1 MTTER
6 TIPVS
11 RATDLPTF
19 TIRSDGN
26 TLSGA
31 HHVLSVIVSKSVNKI
46 PFAQIILLDGD
57 PAGEDF
63 PLSNEEFFIP
73 GKEIEIEAGYHSDTE
88 LIFKGIVIK
97 HGIKARK
104 EKPPVLVIEA
114 KDESVKMTVV
124 RKNRY
129 FEDVTDSEVLEEIV
143 EEYGLSSDVESTT
156 ETHKEMVQ
164 FYSTDWDFVV
174 TRAEKNGMLV
184 IPDDGEMKIKKPK
197 VETEGTLQLVYGATV
212 LDFELEMD
220 ARNQLNSVIGKSWDY
235 TNQEMIETEA
245 EDPGINQGGNLQES
259 DLADV
264 IGGNNYELKHGGK
277 VSEQEL
283 QAWADMSALK
293 SSLSKIRG
301 RVKCQGYPGI
311 KPGNTLEIQGVGE
324 RFYGLMFVSGISHEY
339 ADNQWTTNIHVGLH
353 PEWFSKAESITDTK
367 AAGLLP
373 GINGLQIGI
382 VTDLESDPDG
392 EHRIKVK
399 LPIVNIE
406 EEGVWSRVATLD
418 AGDSRGSFFLPEI
431 DDEVVVGFLNDDPR
445 DPIVL
450 GMLNSSAKPAPISAS
465 NDNHEK
471 GFVTRSEMKVVF
483 NDDEVS
489 LTIETPNGNKMVF
502 SDQDGGILIEDE
514 NGNKIEMNSDGIAME
529 SASEINIKATT
540 DKNIEAV
547 NLNLKASAQL
557 VAEGSAGA
565 ELKSGAIAKVQGSL
579 VQIN

>member
-6 TIPVS
+6 TIPAS

-19 TIRSDGN
+19 TIKSEGN

-31 HHVLSVIVSKSVNKI
+31 YHVLSVIVSKSVNKI
-46 PFAQIILLDGD
+46 PYAQIILLDGD

-63 PLSNEEFFIP
+63 PLSNQEIFIP

-104 EKPPVLVIEA
+104 EKPPVLVVDA
-114 KDESVKMTVV
+114 KDESVKMTIG

-129 FEDVTDSEVLEEIV
+129 FEDVTDSEVLEEII
-143 EEYGLSSDVESTT
+143 EEYGLSSDVESTA

-164 FYSTDWDFVV
+164 FYATDWDFAV

-184 IPDDGEMKIKKPK
+184 IPDDGEMKIKKPT
-197 VETEGTLQLVYGATV
+197 VETQGALQLVYGATV

-220 ARNQLNSVIGKSWDY
+220 ARNQFSSVKGKSWDY
-235 TNQEMIETEA
+235 TNQEITETEA
-245 EDPGINQGGNLQES
+245 EDPAVSQAGNIEES

-264 IGGNNYELKHGGK
+264 IGIAEFELKHSGK

-283 QAWADMSALK
+283 QAWVDAAALK

-311 KPGNTLEIQGVGE
+311 KPGETLEIQGVGE

-339 ADNQWTTNIHVGLH
+339 SDNQWTTDIHVGLH
-353 PEWFSKAESITDTK
+353 PDWFSTTENIVDSK

-399 LPIVNIE
+399 LPVINPQ

-418 AGDSRGSFFLPEI
+418 AGDNRGSFFLPEI
-431 DDEVVVGFLNDDPR
+431 NDEVVVGFLNDDPR

-450 GMLNSSAKPAPISAS
+450 GMLNSSAKPAPIIAS

-514 NGNKIEMNSDGIAME
+514 NGNKIELNSDGITME